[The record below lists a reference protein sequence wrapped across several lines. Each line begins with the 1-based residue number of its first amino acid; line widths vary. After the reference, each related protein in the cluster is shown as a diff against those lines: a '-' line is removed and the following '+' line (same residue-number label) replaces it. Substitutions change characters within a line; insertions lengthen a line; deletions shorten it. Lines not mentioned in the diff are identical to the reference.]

1 MTDKTTPEKAE
12 ADMTPREAATPEA
25 APAAATTPAEE
36 LKTPARPQRRPAE
49 VGPESKVCLYVSNIS
64 WKINSDDLRKLME
77 EHGAVSKCEV
87 VKYYD
92 GREDRRK
99 SKGIAFVTFEK
110 EEDAAAAVEK
120 LQGFELDSRELK
132 LVFSTSTGKK
142 NSRRR
147 PRRAKAKRSDR
158 TAGEEKE
165 ELEPM
170 PENFKEVFVRG
181 FPEET
186 TKEEL
191 TTAFKEFGEVA
202 TVDLRNKEWFA
213 RKKPPNSRRRRPI
226 FAFVMFNE
234 ESGAK
239 AAADAGA
246 VTIGEAKCEISQSER
261 ESRPRKRTEKK
272 PAMKSDDTPKKVSG
286 RATRPRRKL
295 YISNLPEET
304 DEQALRAVFEPH
316 GELTGVKLREGAD
329 GKIRGHAFVTFKEGD
344 DCTKYMAEAPHD
356 DCKIGDNV
364 LNVEYS
370 QGSAARRKRK
380 SARTKQGG
388 SDMAE
393 NADAKPEADA
403 EPEAD
408 AKPEA
413 EAQVDETEAAP
424 APKMAESATGTPA

>member
-1 MTDKTTPEKAE
+1 MSTDQNTTTKGAE
-12 ADMTPREAATPEA
+12 ADMQPRKAATPEA
-25 APAAATTPAEE
+25 AATAEGAAPAAADAKKPADN
-36 LKTPARPQRRPAE
+36 RPKRRPAE

-64 WKINSDDLRKLME
+64 WKINSEDLRKIME
-77 EHGAVSKCEV
+77 EHGTVAKCEV

-110 EEDAAAAVEK
+110 EEDAARACEK
-120 LQGFELDSRELK
+120 LQGFELDKRELK

-142 NSRRR
+142 SSRRR
-147 PRRAKAKRSDR
+147 PRRSKAKK
-158 TAGEEKE
+158 TEAGEKKE
-165 ELEPM
+165 EAPAPM

-181 FPEET
+181 FPDET
-186 TKEEL
+186 TQEEVMA
-191 TTAFKEFGEVA
+191 AFKGFGEIA
-202 TVDLRNKEWFA
+202 AVDLRNKEWFA
-213 RKKPPNSRRRRPI
+213 RKKPPNTRRRRPV
-226 FAFVMFNE
+226 FAFVMFSE
-234 ESGAK
+234 EAGAK
-239 AAADAGA
+239 AAANAGS

-261 ESRPRKRTEKK
+261 ESRPRKRTEKTK
-272 PAMKSDDTPKKVSG
+272 VQSDTPKTSG

-304 DEQALRAVFEPH
+304 DEKALRAVFEKH
-316 GELTGVKLREGAD
+316 GELTGVKLRVGAD

-380 SARTKQGG
+380 SQRQRTEAG
-388 SDMAE
+388 AE
-393 NADAKPEADA
+393 KAADAGA
-403 EPEAD
+403 E
-408 AKPEA
+408 K
-413 EAQVDETEAAP
+413 AAP
-424 APKMAESATGTPA
+424 AKEKAPAPAPEAGGATKTPA